1 MEGRAR
7 HTSKPNLSRG
17 VLPLAAVVQGHV
29 VAVVELVGDRDTV
42 DLKGPCEMMVVRA
55 GEGGR
60 TTQPLE
66 MVMRWIGCALSS
78 VFLSA
83 SIHEYGRLEEGTEHE
98 L

>member
-1 MEGRAR
+1 M
-7 HTSKPNLSRG
+7 
-17 VLPLAAVVQGHV
+17 VQGHI

-42 DLKGPCEMMVVRA
+42 DLKWPCEMIVVRA

-66 MVMRWIGCALSS
+66 MVMRWMGCALSS

-83 SIHEYGRLEEGTEHE
+83 LGHEYGRLDEGTEHE